1 MQILTP
7 SGEVFWPAV
16 FKPSKP
22 MEGAAN
28 KDPQYQLT
36 IGWSHDREKELKKLK
51 DAIVEVAT
59 AKFGKKAAAMLE
71 KGQLKNPLRDG
82 DDSDQDYLEGLYYL
96 TARSS
101 DRPDV
106 VDEDLDDII
115 DSKEFYGG
123 AEARMDIWLY
133 AFDKAGNRGVAAI
146 LNNVQKTGE
155 GERKGGRR
163 SAADAF
169 GGEGGGSKKRSRRD
183 EDEDE
188 DDRPTRSKKR
198 RRDDDDLM

>member
-7 SGEVFWPAV
+7 AGEAFWPAV
-16 FKPSKP
+16 FKPARP
-22 MEGAAN
+22 MQEG

-36 IGWSHDREKELKKLK
+36 LGWSKEDDEADGTLDKLRQ
-51 DAIVEVAT
+51 AIEDVAVE
-59 AKFGKKAAAMLE
+59 KFGKKAIQMLK

-82 DDSDQDYLEGLYYL
+82 DDADQDYLDGLWYF

-106 VDEDLDDII
+106 VDEDVEDII
-115 DSKEFYGG
+115 DQKEFYGG
-123 AEARMDIWLY
+123 CEARMDVWLY

-163 SAADAF
+163 SASDAF
-169 GGEGGGSKKRSRRD
+169 GKGSGRRKKKGADS
-183 EDEDE
+183 
-188 DDRPTRSKKR
+188 
-198 RRDDDDLM
+198 DDDLM